1 MSIYPSVSDSQNEQK
16 SLIKL
21 QSENLFNKLEQIEKE
36 FKHYNKLKHKWNI
49 FKNILHYSKYP
60 LAVILGGLDVAL
72 IFTGIGIP
80 LALIGAGVTIGE
92 VVGTNVFEDT
102 VVNLKIDKYNKECKH
117 IKEWI
122 DKMYIFKVEALK
134 DNVIDAKEIQQWKQL
149 LIEYEKETNIQSSK
163 NDSKIDLKK
172 IQDQINILIQQKHQ
186 II

>member
-60 LAVILGGLDVAL
+60 LALILGGLDVAL

-80 LALIGAGVTIGE
+80 LAIIGAGITVGE
-92 VVGTNVFEDT
+92 VVGTNVFEDAI
-102 VVNLKIDKYNKECKH
+102 VNMKIDKYNKKCKY

-134 DNVIDAKEIQQWKQL
+134 DNVIDVKEIQQWKQL
-149 LIEYEKETNIQSSK
+149 LIEYDKCLVNIQSSK
-163 NDSKIDLKK
+163 NEEKIDLKK
-172 IQDQINILIQQKHQ
+172 IQEQINTLIQQKNQ
-186 II
+186 G